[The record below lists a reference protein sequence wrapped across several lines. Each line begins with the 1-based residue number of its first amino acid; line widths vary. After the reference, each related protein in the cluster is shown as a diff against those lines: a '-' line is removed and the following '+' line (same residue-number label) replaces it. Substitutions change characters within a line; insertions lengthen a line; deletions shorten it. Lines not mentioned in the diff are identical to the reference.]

1 MVKKSK
7 PMAAGDVAISPDTDP
22 RRWANSAGTYIAGR
36 AYLDEADQTAA
47 EMEAKWGAD
56 RLRLLV
62 SPELREKFDRQ
73 RYLLNQAVW
82 GGELEDVR
90 RESQRMVRAYIALD
104 TAATQAGAEPLTP
117 MCWEIGLEDGTVA
130 AIVPDNARAHL
141 VRAEGRAISIYTL
154 EEIARLLQGFPS
166 LVKAKLSFP
175 GAEIVA
181 VRRSIDDPLQSVHDT
196 SLPLDSADF
205 GEESHERED

>member
-1 MVKKSK
+1 MAKKQNLV
-7 PMAAGDVAISPDTDP
+7 AGDVPISPDADP
-22 RRWANSAGTYIAGR
+22 RRWSNSAGTYIAGR
-36 AYLDEADQTAA
+36 AYLDEADKTAA

-56 RLRLLV
+56 RLRLVV

-90 RESQRMVRAYIALD
+90 REAQRMVRAYLALD
-104 TAATQAGAEPLTP
+104 AAAVKANAEPLPP

-141 VRAEGRAISIYTL
+141 VRSEGRAISVYTL
-154 EEIARLLQGFPS
+154 EEIARLLQGFPT
-166 LVKAKLSFP
+166 LVKAKLTFP
-175 GAEIVA
+175 GAEVTA
-181 VRRSIDDPLQSVHDT
+181 VRRSVDDPLLSVHDT
-196 SLPLDSADF
+196 SIPLDGDF
-205 GEESHERED
+205 GGETFERSN